1 MMTSEWWK
9 DSKEPVSG
17 FGQTTERMSVD
28 VERDQLASA
37 VRPALSEESIH
48 AEGDTTQ
55 SADDDQPPL
64 PGFAQIY
71 AWTGRVSLLEAVQ
84 KSVGPTSPLRRR
96 GHPYNLEP
104 RDPNVRWWC
113 NPQAIVRLVADIRG
127 DTTGTAI
134 LSPKDL
140 WVRLEAKTAE
150 HAIIVIDG
158 VDNEWSEALC
168 AKYPQHIN
176 EKFLL
181 EHVLGVPVPA
191 ECRCLFGKSA
201 TCETIATDL
210 ERVTQLLHGRLES
223 QRVGFHV
230 NYLLKPELTTVDPN
244 PDMGCILRRASEKS
258 WSNGL
263 ISCCNLEGNLCK
275 CACRNTIITFPKSV
289 SRSCTRQPHSI
300 YKT

>member
-1 MMTSEWWK
+1 
-9 DSKEPVSG
+9 
-17 FGQTTERMSVD
+17 MSVD
-28 VERDQLASA
+28 VELGQLASA
-37 VRPALSEESIH
+37 VRPAVSEESIH

-55 SADDDQPPL
+55 PADDDQPPL
-64 PGFAQIY
+64 PGFAQIH

-84 KSVGPTSPLRRR
+84 KSVGPNSPLRRR
-96 GHPYNLEP
+96 RHPHNLEP
-104 RDPNVRWWC
+104 RDFDVRWWSE
-113 NPQAIVRLVADIRG
+113 PQAIVRLVSDIKG

-150 HAIIVIDG
+150 HAIIVIHG
-158 VDNEWSEALC
+158 VNNEWSEALC

-176 EKFLL
+176 ETFLL
-181 EHVLGVPVPA
+181 EHILGVPVTA
-191 ECRCLFGKSA
+191 GCRCPLGKTA

-210 ERVTQLLHGRLES
+210 ERVARLLHGRLDS
-223 QRVGFHV
+223 QRVGFHF
-230 NYLLKPELTTVDPN
+230 NYLLKPELTIVDPN

-263 ISCCNLEGNLCK
+263 ISCCNPEGNLCK
-275 CACRNTIITFPKSV
+275 CACRNTIFTFPKSV